1 MPYRENRIAIS
12 KGQRAKSYPT
22 YPPLSKGRNKEGS
35 KSKEQKAKSKKNH
48 TLCSPP
54 PPPFS
59 KGGMGGLLL
68 FALCSL
74 LIALCSLF
82 FASVVEAKMKGRC
95 KDCHSMHA
103 DTPYPVLTKG
113 GCVGCHGQ
121 FPDGTQN
128 IITIGKTRIPQVLH
142 HMQNGDLAGGN
153 FYYVAD
159 GYNPD
164 YSKGHNVLGIS
175 QPESI
180 PTMNL
185 PPGFIGNVVIP
196 GGTGPVDWPE
206 QQQLTCSGTWG
217 CHGDKTIE
225 DPYKSL
231 YNAHH
236 ANNLVIDG
244 STVGKSYRF
253 LYGIKGKEHQEWE
266 YQATI
271 DNHNGYKGD
280 ITHSTM
286 DTISYLCGECHARFH
301 RHPNLG
307 GVTGASTFFIG
318 HPADISFSTVH
329 GGYAGSEYQEYV
341 TYSLES
347 PVAFSNPTGGEKV
360 VDVESIVMC
369 LSCHRPHA
377 TPFSDSLRWDY
388 SKITISD
395 LTKEGCLIC
404 HTSRGGQ

>member
-1 MPYRENRIAIS
+1 MFNMPYRERRMTNS
-12 KGQRAKSYPT
+12 KELRAKSKVLYV
-22 YPPLSKGRNKEGS
+22 
-35 KSKEQKAKSKKNH
+35 
-48 TLCSPP
+48 
-54 PPPFS
+54 
-59 KGGMGGLLL
+59 LLIL
-68 FALCSL
+68 LYALCST
-74 LIALCSLF
+74 LF
-82 FASVVEAKMKGRC
+82 AITADAKMKGRC

-121 FPDGTQN
+121 LPNGTQN

-142 HMQNGDLAGGN
+142 HMGDGDLAGGN

-164 YSKGHNVLGIS
+164 YSKGHNVFGIS

-180 PTMNL
+180 PTMTS

-196 GGTGPVDWPE
+196 GGSGPVDWPE

-217 CHGDKTIE
+217 CHGDRTIE
-225 DPYKSL
+225 NPYKSI

-236 ANNLVIDG
+236 ANNLIIDG

-253 LYGIKGKEHQEWE
+253 LYGIKGKEHQDWE

-280 ITHSTM
+280 FNHNTI
-286 DTISYLCGECHARFH
+286 DTISYLCGECHGKFH
-301 RHPNLG
+301 PNPNLG
-307 GVTGASTFFIG
+307 GVSEVGFSNFTLWVR

-329 GGYAGSEYQEYV
+329 GGFAGSEYQDYV

-347 PVAFSNPTGGEKV
+347 PVAYFNPTGREKV
-360 VDVESIVMC
+360 VDADSILMC
-369 LSCHRPHA
+369 MSCHRAHA
-377 TPFSDSLRWDY
+377 SPYPDALRGDY
-388 SKITISD
+388 SKISTED
-395 LTKEGCLIC
+395 MTREGCLIC
-404 HTSRGGQ
+404 HTR